1 MSWPGT
7 VLQRWG
13 SDRLSQHK
21 PDNNITTFYLTEVF
35 QLDNKTTTWEPFTYF
50 YRHKYSRFFSHQISR
65 RHVFLQ
71 CISAS
76 YQMYGVKS
84 WADVPLSFHDDNP
97 VTKGRSLWTL
107 KWGLSRCLVLIHH
120 VPWWVMIVPHKLG
133 FDFDL
138 HVPWVMIYH
147 LVPSRSTRWWLVWLI
162 TSKYHLLLPYSTR
175 IHFLC
180 IHTVS
185 CLSDSFLK

>member
-35 QLDNKTTTWEPFTYF
+35 QQDNQTTTWKPFTYF
-50 YRHKYSRFFSHQISR
+50 YRQKYLCFFSHWISC
-65 RHVFLQ
+65 RHIFLL

-76 YQMYGVKS
+76 YQMYGVKL

-107 KWGLSRCLVLIHH
+107 KWGLSSCLVLIC
-120 VPWWVMIVPHKLG
+120 MFRG
-133 FDFDL
+133 E
-138 HVPWVMIYH
+138 
-147 LVPSRSTRWWLVWLI
+147 WWLNPTTWFLFWFACSV
-162 TSKYHLLLPYSTR
+162 SDDLL
-175 IHFLC
+175 
-180 IHTVS
+180 S
-185 CLSDSFLK
+185 CARSVHEVVTCVTYYQ

>member
-35 QLDNKTTTWEPFTYF
+35 QLDNQTTTWKPFTYF
-50 YRHKYSRFFSHQISR
+50 YRQKYLCFFSHQISC
-65 RHVFLQ
+65 RHIFLL
-71 CISAS
+71 CIFAS
-76 YQMYGVKS
+76 YQMYGVKL
-84 WADVPLSFHDDNP
+84 WADVPLSFHDDIQWQK
-97 VTKGRSLWTL
+97 VAHSE
-107 KWGLSRCLVLIHH
+107 LSSEVYPAVWFWFACSVVSDDCTPRARFWFWFACSVS
-120 VPWWVMIVPHKLG
+120 
-133 FDFDL
+133 DDL
-138 HVPWVMIYH
+138 
-147 LVPSRSTRWWLVWLI
+147 SSCARSTRWWLVWLI
-162 TSKYHLLLPYSTR
+162 TSNCHLSPYSTR
-175 IHFLC
+175 IHFLS

>member
-35 QLDNKTTTWEPFTYF
+35 QQDNQTTTWKPFTYF
-50 YRHKYSRFFSHQISR
+50 YRQKYLCFFSNQIR
-65 RHVFLQ
+65 CRHIFLL

-76 YQMYGVKS
+76 YQMYGVKL

-107 KWGLSRCLVLIHH
+107 KWGLSSCLVLIC
-120 VPWWVMIVPHKLG
+120 MFRG
-133 FDFDL
+133 E
-138 HVPWVMIYH
+138 
-147 LVPSRSTRWWLVWLI
+147 WWLYPTSLVLI
-162 TSKYHLLLPYSTR
+162 LICMFR
-175 IHFLC
+175 EWWFIILC
-180 IHTVS
+180 PVHEVVTCVTYYQ
-185 CLSDSFLK
+185 